1 MPVGAICLRL
11 RGERHCW
18 ENIMNANEQMIR
30 EQAYELWDHAGRPDG
45 RSKRRILVRCESRI
59 RTRGGD
65 RRGKP
70 QRACSPACGGRLVMN
85 RALIKGN
92 GDLTQL
98 GGPDEPACDF
108 ERRSL
113 RRDAGAGI

>member
-1 MPVGAICLRL
+1 
-11 RGERHCW
+11 
-18 ENIMNANEQMIR
+18 
-30 EQAYELWDHAGRPDG
+30 
-45 RSKRRILVRCESRI
+45 
-59 RTRGGD
+59 
-65 RRGKP
+65 
-70 QRACSPACGGRLVMN
+70 MN

-98 GGPDEPACDF
+98 GGPDELVCDF